1 MSQSSNRT
9 AIETKIRALLRPGEL
24 TEILTD
30 ASHGLRKLSRVDSQL
45 KYSALAIQDD
55 PETSIQLSYDAAR
68 RSVAAILEA
77 FGLRVHERAG
87 SHSSFVKVMT
97 IDAFDQAIWRDL
109 EWMKK
114 LRNQSQY
121 GDSTAL
127 ELTARQ
133 AEEALLAARGVV
145 ADARRILVLFAGT

>member
-24 TEILTD
+24 TEILTE
-30 ASHGLRKLSRVDSQL
+30 ASDGLRKLRRVESQL
-45 KYSALAIQDD
+45 KYSALAIHDD
-55 PETSIQLSYDAAR
+55 PDTSIQLSYDAAR
-68 RSVAAILEA
+68 RAVAVILEA

-87 SHSSFVKVMT
+87 SHSSFVKVMS
-97 IDAFDQAIWRDL
+97 IEAFDQEIWSDL

-121 GDSTAL
+121 GDSTMP
-127 ELTARQ
+127 ELTAQQ
-133 AEEALLAARGVV
+133 AEEALLAGRSMV
-145 ADARRILVLFAGT
+145 ADARKILVLLAGT